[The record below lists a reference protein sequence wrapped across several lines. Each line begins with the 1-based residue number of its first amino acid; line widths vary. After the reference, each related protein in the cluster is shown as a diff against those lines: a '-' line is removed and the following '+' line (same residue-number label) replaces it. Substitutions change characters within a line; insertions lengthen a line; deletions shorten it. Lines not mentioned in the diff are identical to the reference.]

1 MVIVIGFLSL
11 ILLIFANNQHMS
23 QIFTFF
29 NSYSFKEV
37 LAGTEEEE
45 EEEND
50 EDSLEQKI
58 CNKLF
63 ESEEC
68 ENVKELTEEEIK
80 AESIISRYLEP
91 VKSKEKLIDNGM
103 NNETKI
109 DSTNRNISSNGSST
123 ILSNEVESKDSTNS
137 NQQINNELLSTQ
149 LELLSTQLNQSSL
162 NQSVLN
168 NTQNL
173 TQNLNNLTQE

>member
-29 NSYSFKEV
+29 NSASFKEV

-45 EEEND
+45 EENE

-91 VKSKEKLIDNGM
+91 VKSEEKLIDNGM

>member
-29 NSYSFKEV
+29 NSDSFKEV

-45 EEEND
+45 EENE

-91 VKSKEKLIDNGM
+91 VKSEEKLIDNGM

-109 DSTNRNISSNGSST
+109 DNTNRNISSNGSST

>member
-29 NSYSFKEV
+29 NSDSFKEV

-45 EEEND
+45 EENE

-91 VKSKEKLIDNGM
+91 VKSEEKLIDNGM

-109 DSTNRNISSNGSST
+109 DSTNTNISSNGSST